1 MQVTEE
7 YLKRSFHT
15 KAFSWTVAQ
24 FAHDNIDPLIGD
36 GGVFP
41 SFREVLTYQV
51 FGVPIEFSLLGRL
64 GMREEEIGYQV
75 PGNALM
81 TGESF
86 PVV

>member
-24 FAHDNIDPLIGD
+24 FAHDNIDHLIGN
-36 GGVFP
+36 GGEFP

-51 FGVPIEFSLLGRL
+51 FGVPVEFSLLVRL
-64 GMREEEIGYQV
+64 GMREEAIDYQV
-75 PGNALM
+75 RAML
-81 TGESF
+81 
-86 PVV
+86 